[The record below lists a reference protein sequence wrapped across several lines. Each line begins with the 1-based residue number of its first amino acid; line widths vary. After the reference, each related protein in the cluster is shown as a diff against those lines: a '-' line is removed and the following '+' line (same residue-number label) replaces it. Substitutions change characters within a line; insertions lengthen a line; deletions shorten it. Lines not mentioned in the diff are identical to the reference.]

1 MCNQIALVVKRAG
14 LGILDPTRTPEN
26 NYAASI
32 YCNKLLV
39 ESLLT
44 GDPLDIVEHQKHAIN
59 SQKSSKERQKSKELG
74 QLADLKRGVNKS
86 AAMQMDR
93 ACKSEAWLTVMPSF
107 MDDTELSAQEFWVNI
122 RWHLVLT
129 PLHLPTD
136 CDGCGAP
143 FSVEHACQYKIWG
156 AHQPPPQNP

>member
-93 ACKSEAWLTVMPSF
+93 ACKSEAWLTVMLHGRHRAVSPRI
-107 MDDTELSAQEFWVNI
+107 LGQ
-122 RWHLVLT
+122 H
-129 PLHLPTD
+129 PL
-136 CDGCGAP
+136 AP
-143 FSVEHACQYKIWG
+143 CPHT
-156 AHQPPPQNP
+156 PPPPH